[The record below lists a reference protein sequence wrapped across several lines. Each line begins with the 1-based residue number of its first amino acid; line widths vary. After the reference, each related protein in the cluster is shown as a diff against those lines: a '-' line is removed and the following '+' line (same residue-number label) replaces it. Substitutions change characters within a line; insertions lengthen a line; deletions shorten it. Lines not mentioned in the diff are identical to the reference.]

1 MSLKLNS
8 VGGGSVTLQEPNTAS
23 NLTLDLPAATTTLVG
38 TDATQ
43 TLTNKTIGSGYGGG
57 TIISGTALTPP
68 SGTSVTFTGIPSWV
82 KRITILLSGVSF
94 NAGAIYGLVRIGDS
108 GGIENTGYV
117 SYMTG
122 GGASFSDP
130 TAYAGFY
137 VESSFGRNDG
147 QFVLSNVAGNTWVGS
162 SVIMGFDSSETYRV
176 VSGGGSKTLSATLD
190 RVVITTQAGTASF
203 DAGSI
208 NILYE

>member
-1 MSLKLNS
+1 MAITINGNGPI
-8 VGGGSVTLQEPNTAS
+8 GGVT
-23 NLTLDLPAATTTLVG
+23 
-38 TDATQ
+38 
-43 TLTNKTIGSGYGGG
+43 TLTNLDVGGLPNG
-57 TIISGTALTPP
+57 VVTPADLSQPFTSGTAVTSP

-94 NAGAIYGLVRIGDS
+94 NAGAIYGVVRIGDS

-117 SYMTG
+117 SYISG
-122 GGASFSDP
+122 GGVSFSDP

-137 VESSFGRNDG
+137 VESSIGRNDG

-162 SVIMGFDSSETYRV
+162 SVIMGFDNSETYRV

-190 RVVITTQAGTASF
+190 RVVITTQGGTASF